1 MPLNRWLDKHIMVY
15 TYNEIQLNIKK
26 NELLIRT
33 TWMNLSYAEW
43 KDPDKKEHYV
53 NLFNIKL

>member
-1 MPLNRWLDKHIMVY
+1 MDKQIMVY

-26 NELLIRT
+26 NELLIHT

-43 KDPDKKEHYV
+43 KNPDRKEYYV
-53 NLFNIKL
+53 SLFNIKL